1 MSGGELPQGWRR
13 AQLGEATTIVG
24 GSTPASGVMDYW
36 NGNIDWITPTD
47 LGELNGKLIQRSSRR
62 ITRAGFSACSTAM
75 LPVGTVVMSSRAPIG
90 HLGIAGVPLCTNQG
104 CKSFIP
110 GPDVH
115 SRFLFWSLKR
125 KVPAIQALGT
135 GNTFAEV
142 SKSKLAT
149 VQLSFPPLPEQ
160 RRIADAI
167 DTAMAEA
174 EAAAYAIQ
182 AQTTD
187 LDGLEFRIFEDA
199 FPVRPVALNQ
209 AEDAPEGWTWRPLT
223 SVARLESGHTP
234 SRRHP
239 EWWGGDTPWI
249 ALPDIRA
256 FDGATAC
263 ETLETINEGGL
274 ANSSARLLPTGTVCL
289 SRTASVGFVTVMG
302 LPMATSQ
309 DFVNW
314 VPSPMLDS
322 WFLAYA
328 LMAAR
333 PWIRELASGATHK
346 TIYMPTLKALRICL
360 PELRRQEEI
369 VNHIEQCRAELRDAR
384 AALAAQQ
391 TAVSALPAAI
401 LSAAFRGQL

>member
-1 MSGGELPQGWRR
+1 MSGSELPNGWGSAPLSEVCRLQYGQSLPER
-13 AQLGEATTIVG
+13 DRKRGGAVKVFGSSGIIDQHDEPLTEGPALILGRKGGAGLVFSTNHPIWVIDTAYYVDDFSNVDQRWLYHALIKSELHRNLSTTAIP
-24 GSTPASGVMDYW
+24 SLSREIAYRTP
-36 NGNIDWITPTD
+36 I
-47 LGELNGKLIQRSSRR
+47 
-62 ITRAGFSACSTAM
+62 
-75 LPVGTVVMSSRAPIG
+75 
-90 HLGIAGVPLCTNQG
+90 
-104 CKSFIP
+104 
-110 GPDVH
+110 
-115 SRFLFWSLKR
+115 
-125 KVPAIQALGT
+125 
-135 GNTFAEV
+135 
-142 SKSKLAT
+142 
-149 VQLSFPPLPEQ
+149 PLPPRSEQ
-160 RRIADAI
+160 RRIADLI
-167 DTAMAEA
+167 DAAMAEA
-174 EAAAYAIQ
+174 NVAAGAVEAQ
-182 AQTTD
+182 AGD
-187 LDGLEFRIFEDA
+187 LDRLEFRIFEDA

-209 AEDAPEGWTWRPLT
+209 VEAAPEGWTWQPLT

-263 ETLETINEGGL
+263 ETLETINDGGL

-333 PWIRELASGATHK
+333 SWIRELASGATHK

-369 VNHIEQCRAELRDAR
+369 VNHIEQCRVELRDAR

-391 TAVSALPAAI
+391 TAVIALPAAI